1 MEYNIN
7 DWKSNLKFFRNDIVC
22 FIVDWEEKFAFEE
35 TITTK
40 LLLRRRIFQIK
51 RIKLNYSFPNFQI
64 QSHTISKNLSPR
76 FKYISRKILSINLNV
91 KPPSQIASYRRGKR
105 IKKLK
110 KKKMSNSTIKIS
122 KNITKDRLPVQKKE
136 KKKLMIIK
144 NEAWQFSNIENSRAK
159 ENTCPSPMT
168 KSFHSAIF
176 DSKRASVIDPPT
188 NCISL
193 LFMIRVVNSTNKSMG
208 ERGEKKIP
216 QSVGKVSR
224 TRPLSAVEGS

>member
-1 MEYNIN
+1 MYINNSILRTIKIWKFVFVYVSNNKKILEYNIN

-40 LLLRRRIFQIK
+40 LLLRRGIFQIK

-110 KKKMSNSTIKIS
+110 KKKCQIQ
-122 KNITKDRLPVQKKE
+122 L
-136 KKKLMIIK
+136 
-144 NEAWQFSNIENSRAK
+144 
-159 ENTCPSPMT
+159 
-168 KSFHSAIF
+168 
-176 DSKRASVIDPPT
+176 
-188 NCISL
+188 
-193 LFMIRVVNSTNKSMG
+193 
-208 ERGEKKIP
+208 
-216 QSVGKVSR
+216 
-224 TRPLSAVEGS
+224 